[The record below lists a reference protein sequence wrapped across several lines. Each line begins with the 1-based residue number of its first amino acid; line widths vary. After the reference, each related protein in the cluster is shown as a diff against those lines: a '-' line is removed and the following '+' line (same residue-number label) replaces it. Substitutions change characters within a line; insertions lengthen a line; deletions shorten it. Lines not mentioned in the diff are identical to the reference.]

1 MYHRITTQ
9 CTTEHASYIFH
20 SCGNFCGTRLV
31 QQGYH
36 TNTTGHLCTTGLPH
50 KLPQSLCGIFFIPV
64 VISVVLTCTTGIP
77 QGSSVKLDVHFG
89 HFQGLDFYCQWG
101 HLGFKV
107 CMMCRGTSTIITL
120 IIRVTPCFILEKCV
134 KNTMVLDV
142 RARNDFFRLSCSGS
156 KLCDV

>member
-9 CTTEHASYIFH
+9 CTTEPAWYIFH

-77 QGSSVKLDVHFG
+77 HKYH
-89 HFQGLDFYCQWG
+89 
-101 HLGFKV
+101 
-107 CMMCRGTSTIITL
+107 
-120 IIRVTPCFILEKCV
+120 RVPHKYHRLPQ
-134 KNTMVLDV
+134 
-142 RARNDFFRLSCSGS
+142 DFFCKGLPARKRVNELNHKSLSMFPKISIHFTEMPI
-156 KLCDV
+156 

>member
-1 MYHRITTQ
+1 MYRKIFRN
-9 CTTEHASYIFH
+9 ESKYSYFDDDKAYL
-20 SCGNFCGTRLV
+20 GN
-31 QQGYH
+31 
-36 TNTTGHLCTTGLPH
+36 
-50 KLPQSLCGIFFIPV
+50 
-64 VISVVLTCTTGIP
+64 
-77 QGSSVKLDVHFG
+77 SVKSDVHFG

-142 RARNDFFRLSCSGS
+142 RARNDFFTLSCSCS